1 MTSSIQDGALHIY
14 ESAVF
19 YGAPLSVQPVKRHEL
34 KFFIDLVL
42 KEGESRLRNLL
53 PLILAK
59 QAAGRRETGDLFDR
73 WASEDSS
80 FEACWKF
87 TQLALRQTTD
97 QAWSEEDRR
106 RWRQSCEEAGR
117 IISIEPDRA
126 LANLR
131 RFLRPPVEGAGQN
144 TKILS

>member
-73 WASEDSS
+73 WASQDPS
-80 FEACWKF
+80 FESCWKF
-87 TQLALRQTTD
+87 TRLALRQMTD
-97 QAWSEEDRR
+97 QAWSEGDRR
-106 RWRQSCEEAGR
+106 RWRQLCEEAR
-117 IISIEPDRA
+117 RLAIEPERA

-131 RFLRPPVEGAGQN
+131 RFLRPSAEEDHQKTGIP
-144 TKILS
+144 S